1 MGGMCCKPSAIED
14 SKESPR
20 ERLSSKAVSDLRVSR
35 GTSSRRE
42 EVFRVKD
49 RYDNNEG
56 RTTLIDKQGNGSAR
70 VQGDSIERKREKME
84 YAVAPHP
91 GIGSVPKAMEGEQ
104 VAAGWRRWKEA
115 EGEGGEDSF
124 VIVFI
129 TFTSRGDNR
138 FNSEVS
144 A

>member
-104 VAAGWRRWKEA
+104 VAAGWSGFYAGSIVER
-115 EGEGGEDSF
+115 EGAVACDGCHGGWA
-124 VIVFI
+124 
-129 TFTSRGDNR
+129 TARKLAR
-138 FNSEVS
+138 
-144 A
+144 